1 MKAFFTSLLLLTL
14 TAVWGQRNC
23 GTMDVLTEQLQQN
36 PALQQQMQSI
46 EQHNDHYHNHLHEQV
61 GFRAVVTIPVVFHI
75 IHNGDAVGSNE
86 NISDALILAQLQ
98 QLNDDFRKLNT
109 DAGLVPALFQ
119 GLHADTE
126 IQFCLAQRKPDGT
139 ATNGINRVQYS
150 QATWTTSQVNST
162 VKPATIWNRDQYLN
176 VWSVAFGGSS
186 SGILGYAQF
195 PGGAASTDGVVVAYY
210 SVGSLA
216 MTNPGSSTFGK
227 GRTLTHEVG
236 HWLNLR
242 HIWGD
247 ATCGND
253 LVADTPVHNTSNGG
267 CPTYPHL
274 STCTGTPV
282 EMTMNYMD
290 YTNDACMYMFT
301 AGQKTRMQAV
311 LATGG
316 ARFSLNSSL
325 GCVPPGET
333 NCTAPTLAQ
342 LSASNIT
349 TSSARINCSVTGV
362 NAYDWRYRVAGT
374 STWTDLAS
382 GTPNFADLSGLA
394 AGTTY
399 EFQAQVQCG
408 SVWSAW
414 SVTQTFTT
422 LSATCAAPTLAQLSV
437 SNITTTSV
445 QLQCSV
451 SGVNAYDWRYRQ
463 QGAATWID
471 LPSTT
476 TGVTTV
482 TGLSASTNYEFQA
495 QVQCGSTWSA
505 WSVSRSFS
513 TTDGSCT
520 TPLASQISISEITG
534 NSARFNVSVTGANS
548 YLWRYRQAGASTWI
562 TLPATT
568 VNYTYVFGLSS
579 RTTYEVQVAL
589 VCNSITTAW
598 SGTVNFSTS
607 AGGDP
612 VCNAP
617 DVSQLSASNV
627 TTSSAVLNCT
637 APGATSFTWRY
648 RVAGANTWNNLGTT
662 TQGTFAL
669 SGLSPN
675 TTYEFQVMLECSN
688 GVASSW
694 SASQSFTTPGAATC
708 NAPTAAQISATNI
721 STTSA
726 QLNCSIAGQSSYAWR
741 YRLAGAATWTTLPS
755 TSVNST
761 VVNGL
766 SASSNYEFQVSI
778 QCTNGVWSDWSGAQT
793 FSTAAA
799 ACNAP
804 SVAQVSVSNITDA
817 SARLNCS
824 VTGVTAYLWRYRQ
837 AGASAWIDLG
847 STSVNFYDLGNL
859 SSSTT
864 YEYAVA
870 VQCGAA
876 TSAWSV
882 TQNFTTTVILNCTP
896 PTSRMLFVTGIA
908 PTGATLNCSMSATNY
923 LWRYRPLGT
932 SVWITA
938 GPTTVGSLTVSGL
951 MPQTTYEFQVAVL
964 CGTTQSDWS
973 DSKTFTTSGG
983 TRIEP
988 NHLLRMELW
997 PVPAHEQLFI
1007 RYTTPEDATV
1017 VITISDMAGRVVL
1030 TENKGRQTAG
1040 EHLHEMRLEQLPA
1053 GTYSIQ
1059 IQTGKNICREKF
1071 IRFAE

>member
-1 MKAFFTSLLLLTL
+1 MRAFFTGLLLLTL
-14 TAVWGQRNC
+14 TAVWAQRNC
-23 GTMDVLTEQLQQN
+23 STMDVLAEQLIQN
-36 PALQQQMQSI
+36 PALQQQMQAI
-46 EQHNDHYHNHLHEQV
+46 EQHNDHYHDHQHEQV

-98 QLNDDFRKLNT
+98 QLNDDFRKMNT
-109 DAGLVPALFQ
+109 DAGLVPSIFQ
-119 GLHADTE
+119 GVHADTE

-139 ATNGINRVQYS
+139 ATNGINRVQFS
-150 QATWTTSQVNST
+150 QATWTSSQVNST
-162 VKPATIWNRDQYLN
+162 VKPATIWDRNQYLN
-176 VWSVAFGGSS
+176 VWSVAFGGGS
-186 SGILGYAQF
+186 SGLLGYAQF
-195 PGGAASTDGVVVAYY
+195 PGGAASTDGTVVAYY
-210 SVGSLA
+210 SVGSLS
-216 MTNPGSSTFGK
+216 MVNPGSSTFGK

-253 LVADTPVHNTSNGG
+253 QVADTPVHNTSNGG

-274 STCTGTPV
+274 STCTGTPI

-290 YTNDACMYMFT
+290 YTNDGCMYMFT
-301 AGQKTRMQAV
+301 QGQKTRMQAV
-311 LATGG
+311 LAPGG
-316 ARFSLNSSL
+316 ARFSLNNSL

-333 NCTAPTLAQ
+333 SCTAPTIAQ
-342 LSASNIT
+342 LNASNIT
-349 TSSARINCSVTGV
+349 TSSARINCTVTGV
-362 NAYDWRYRVAGT
+362 NAFDWRYRVAGT
-374 STWTDLAS
+374 TTWTDLAS
-382 GTPNFADLSGLA
+382 GASNFANLSGLA

-414 SVTQTFTT
+414 SATQTFTT
-422 LSATCAAPTLAQLSV
+422 LSASCAAPTLAQLSV
-437 SNITTTSV
+437 SNISATSV

-463 QGAATWID
+463 QGAATWTD

-476 TGVTTV
+476 TGTTTV
-482 TGLSASTNYEFQA
+482 TGLSAATNYEFQA

-513 TTDGSCT
+513 TTDGSCA
-520 TPLASQISISEITG
+520 TPLASQISITEITG
-534 NSARFNVSVTGANS
+534 SSARFNVSITGANS
-548 YLWRYRQAGASTWI
+548 YLWRYRPIGVSTW
-562 TLPATT
+562 TNLPATT

-579 RTTYEVQVAL
+579 RSTYEVQVAL

-598 SGTVNFSTS
+598 SGIVNFSTGN
-607 AGGDP
+607 GGDP

-617 DVSQLSASNV
+617 VLSQLFDSNV

-675 TTYEFQVMLECSN
+675 TTYEFQVMLECGN
-688 GVASSW
+688 GIASSW
-694 SASQSFTTPGAATC
+694 SVSQTFTTPGVATC
-708 NAPTAAQISATNI
+708 DAPTVAQLSATNI
-721 STTSA
+721 SATSA
-726 QLNCSIAGQSSYAWR
+726 QLNCSVAGQSSYAWR
-741 YRLAGAATWTTLPS
+741 YRLSGASTWTTLPS
-755 TSVNST
+755 TTVNMT

-766 SASSNYEFQVSI
+766 SAAANYEFQVSV
-778 QCTNGVWSDWSGAQT
+778 QCTNGVWSDWSGTQN
-793 FSTAAA
+793 FSTSGV

-804 SVAQVSVSNITDA
+804 TTAQVSASNITA
-817 SARLNCS
+817 TSARLNCS
-824 VTGVTAYLWRYRQ
+824 VSGVTAYLWRYRQ
-837 AGASAWIDLG
+837 VGAANWIDLG
-847 STSVNFYDLGNL
+847 STSINFYDLSNL
-859 SSSTT
+859 SSSTS

-876 TSAWSV
+876 TSAWSG
-882 TQNFTTTVILNCTP
+882 TQNFTTTVIVVCTP
-896 PTSRMLFVTGIA
+896 PTARMLFVSGISSTA
-908 PTGATLNCSMSATNY
+908 ATLNCTMSASAY
-923 LWRYRPLGT
+923 FWRYRPIGA
-932 SVWITA
+932 SSWITA
-938 GPTTVGSLTVSGL
+938 GPTTAGMLTVSGL
-951 MPQTTYEFQVAVL
+951 NPQTTYEFQVSVS
-964 CGTTQSDWS
+964 CGSTQSDWS
-973 DSKTFTTSGG
+973 DSKIFSTTGG
-983 TRIEP
+983 TRWEQGQA
-988 NHLLRMELW
+988 LRIELW
-997 PVPAHEQLFI
+997 PVPAHEQLFV
-1007 RYTTPEDATV
+1007 RYMVPEDAAV
-1017 VITISDMAGRVVL
+1017 VITISDMSGRVVL

-1040 EHLHEMRLEQLPA
+1040 EYLHEMRLEQLPA

-1059 IQTGKNICREKF
+1059 IQTGKHICQEKF